1 VSDSLSK
8 PHREEEV
15 DDLAIEL
22 CDFLSGRT
30 KQNLALAVKAAGLAA
45 MHLLVYGQFN
55 KESRENFFKSQR
67 KYLAVLDRLV
77 AASKSTTEKADSM
90 GEPPTKAVH

>member
-45 MHLLVYGQFN
+45 MHLTVGNPSAQRGGAEHAHARMSAQCGQNLGVIMIDFLV
-55 KESRENFFKSQR
+55 RH
-67 KYLAVLDRLV
+67 
-77 AASKSTTEKADSM
+77 TE
-90 GEPPTKAVH
+90 